1 MSSYIE
7 VVVIVEGKT
16 EEIFINSI
24 LREYLALKKIYMTP
38 IQISK
43 PGQKGG
49 DVRFSRAIKD
59 ISLHLKQRSDT
70 YISSFFD
77 YYGIK
82 GNWPGLNE
90 AQCKSDPSEIASV
103 INTATQLAVDE
114 KLSDYRS
121 DIRFIPYIAVHEFE
135 SLLFSD
141 SRKIASVL
149 NVNKVKV
156 DAIIDQFRD
165 PEKINNS
172 PETAP
177 SKRLEDL
184 YSRYKKTS
192 TGITVAR
199 NIGIPKMRDKCKV
212 FDSWLNQ
219 LEALNPQSI
228 FQP

>member
-1 MSSYIE
+1 MSDYIE

-24 LREYLALKKIYMTP
+24 LKEYLALKNIYMTP

-59 ISLHLKQRSDT
+59 ISLHLKQRSD
-70 YISSFFD
+70 
-77 YYGIK
+77 
-82 GNWPGLNE
+82 
-90 AQCKSDPSEIASV
+90 
-103 INTATQLAVDE
+103 
-114 KLSDYRS
+114 
-121 DIRFIPYIAVHEFE
+121 IRYIPYIAVHEFE

-149 NVNKVKV
+149 NVNKIKV

-172 PETAP
+172 PVTAP
-177 SKRLEDL
+177 SKRLEKL
-184 YSRYKKTS
+184 NPRYKKTS

-212 FDSWLNQ
+212 FDNWINQ
-219 LEALNPQSI
+219 LEALVGI
-228 FQP
+228 EAE